1 MMGMVFVAEGSGT
14 IFERLVAEGIS
25 AIGVEESVRA
35 FASSLLGIVGIT
47 VGSRRILDERE
58 LSGRIWPVCSE
69 IAEFVVGRKSAFIEG
84 SSLSVRCGSFSSL
97 KCCVDD
103 VEVLYGND
111 GDGRSPEVVIM
122 EPSSGVLEL
131 VTRAICSL
139 DAESGIRNDCV
150 VVLTLRFMRGMTV
163 SGKVERL
170 EWLVT
175 SASRLV
181 FGDSGD
187 PGDTNVKGKW
197 RLDASRVG

>member
-1 MMGMVFVAEGSGT
+1 MMGMVFVAEGSGA

-25 AIGVEESVRA
+25 AIGIEESVGD
-35 FASSLLGIVGIT
+35 FAVSVLGIVGIT
-47 VGSRRILDERE
+47 VGSGRLLGERE
-58 LSGRIWPVCSE
+58 LSGRMGLVCSD
-69 IAEFVVGRKSAFIEG
+69 ISEFVVGRKSSFFEG
-84 SSLSVRCGSFSSL
+84 SSLIVRSGPFSSL

-103 VEVLYGND
+103 GQVLYGND
-111 GDGRSPEVVIM
+111 GDGRSPEVVIV
-122 EPSSGVLEL
+122 ESSSSVVEL

-150 VVLTLRFMRGMTV
+150 VVLTLRFMGGMTV

-181 FGDSGD
+181 SGDSGD
-187 PGDTNVKGKW
+187 LGDTNVRGKW

>member
-25 AIGVEESVRA
+25 AIGVGESVRA
-35 FASSLLGIVGIT
+35 FASSVLGIVGIT

-58 LSGRIWPVCSE
+58 LSGRMWLVCSE
-69 IAEFVVGRKSAFIEG
+69 ISEFVVGCKSACIEG

-111 GDGRSPEVVIM
+111 GDGRSPEVLIM
-122 EPSSGVLEL
+122 ESSSGVVEL

-139 DAESGIRNDCV
+139 HAESGIRNDCV
-150 VVLTLRFMRGMTV
+150 VVLTLRLMRGMTV
-163 SGKVERL
+163 SEKLERL

-175 SASRLV
+175 SAPGLV
-181 FGDSGD
+181 SGDSGD
-187 PGDTNVKGKW
+187 PGDTNVRGKW